1 MLTIK
6 NVTAKNFMSV
16 GNNTQAVSFDTDSL
30 TLVLGHNLDL
40 GGDGSRNG
48 TGKTTIINALSF
60 ALYGEALTN
69 IRKDNLINKTNGKQ
83 MMTTVDFEINGTQY
97 RIERGRRPNVLKFFI
112 DGVEPGDNEQ
122 QGDMRETQ
130 KEIEKVI
137 GFPHNMF
144 KHLIALNTYTE
155 PFLNMKANDQ
165 RDMIEQLLGITEI
178 SLKAEVLKDRLKETR
193 DNIKTEEAR
202 IKAVTNAN
210 ARVEKN
216 IQDIELRGR
225 AWTKNKEDKV
235 NELQSSLD
243 ALEETD
249 ITMELENHR
258 QIQEINQKYTKIQG
272 VQNELKTLE
281 TSLKR
286 NEKNLET
293 YATNIALA
301 KEGTCPACGQ
311 DTAHLETHEEYTNEL
326 FDKLKEEEEYKVE
339 LDTKVFECNEQ
350 LKELGDLPETPITF
364 YSSMEDALQHMHNVT
379 TLKEQIEEKIKEENP
394 YTEQVEQLKETGM
407 EEISY
412 DVINDLT
419 YLKEHQEFLHKLLTN
434 KDSFIRKKIIDQNLQ
449 YLNYRLSH
457 YLEKLGLPHDVKFA
471 SDLTVEIT
479 EYGRD
484 LDFDNLSR
492 GERNRLILGMS
503 WAFRDIYESL
513 NQPMNLMC
521 IDELVDSGMDTTG
534 VENAL
539 AVLKKMGRESNKN
552 VFLISHK
559 EELQGRV
566 NNVLY
571 VVKEGGFTSYSND
584 IEIIDPDSDVY
595 RFKITT

>member
-6 NVTAKNFMSV
+6 NVSAKNFMSI
-16 GNNTQAVSFDTDSL
+16 GNNTQAVNFDAESL

-48 TGKTTIINALSF
+48 TGKTTIINALS
-60 ALYGEALTN
+60 YGMYGDALTN
-69 IRKDNLINKTNGKQ
+69 IRKDNLINKTNAKG
-83 MMTTVDFEINGTQY
+83 MIVTVDFEINGIEY
-97 RIERGRRPNVLKFFI
+97 RIERGRRPNILKFFVNGNEAA
-112 DGVEPGDNEQ
+112 DDEQ
-122 QGDMRETQ
+122 QGDSRETQ
-130 KEIEKVI
+130 KDIEKII

-155 PFLNMKANDQ
+155 PFLSMKTNDQ

-178 SLKAEVLKDRLKETR
+178 SSKAEVLKEKLKETR
-193 DNIKTEEAR
+193 DKIKEEEQR
-202 IKAVTNAN
+202 ITAVNNAN
-210 ARVEKN
+210 ERIGKN

-225 AWTKNKEDKV
+225 AWAKNKEDKIHQ
-235 NELQSSLD
+235 LQTSLD
-243 ALEETD
+243 ALQQTD
-249 ITMELENHR
+249 IDAELENHR
-258 QIQEINQKYTKIQG
+258 QATEITQKYTQIQS
-272 VQNELKTLE
+272 VQNELKQLT

-286 NEKNLET
+286 NEGNLATLVKNIT
-293 YATNIALA
+293 LA
-301 KEGTCPACGQ
+301 KEGICPACEQ
-311 DTAHLETHEEYTNEL
+311 STAHLDTHEEYTKDLETKLIEEKSYSEEL
-326 FDKLKEEEEYKVE
+326 QTKLSTCEK
-339 LDTKVFECNEQ
+339 Q
-350 LKELGDLPETPITF
+350 LIDLGELPETPITF
-364 YSSMEDALQHMHNVT
+364 YNNMEDALGHMHNVT
-379 TLKEQIEEKIKEENP
+379 TLKEQIEEKIKEQNP
-394 YTEQVEQLKETGM
+394 YTEQVATLKESGL
-407 EEISY
+407 EDISY
-412 DVINDLT
+412 DLINEQT
-419 YLKEHQEFLHKLLTN
+419 YLKEHQEFLHKLLTS

-449 YLNYRLSH
+449 YLNYRLGH
-457 YLEKLGLPHDVKFA
+457 YLDKLGLPHDVKFS
-471 SDLTVEIT
+471 SDLSVEIT

-513 NQPMNLMC
+513 NRPMNLMC

-539 AVLKKMGRESNKN
+539 AVLKKMGREANKN

-571 VVKEGGFTSYSND
+571 VIKEGGFTSYSND
-584 IEIIDPDSDVY
+584 IEILDE
-595 RFKITT
+595 T